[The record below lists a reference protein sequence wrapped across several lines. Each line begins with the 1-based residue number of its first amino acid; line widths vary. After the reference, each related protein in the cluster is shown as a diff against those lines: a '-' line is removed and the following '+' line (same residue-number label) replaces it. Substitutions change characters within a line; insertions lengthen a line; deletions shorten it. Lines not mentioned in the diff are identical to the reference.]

1 MNLTINNENLQIE
14 LTFLE
19 QFFAVRFRKN
29 LEIPLAHIK
38 QVTTA
43 KPQSSWKDL
52 RAPGTSIPGVIGAG
66 TFYTDRGKEFWY
78 VIKDRNYLVIELK
91 DESYQRIILNVDDNE
106 FWQQRLTQQTVA

>member
-1 MNLTINNENLQIE
+1 MNLTITNENLQIK

-19 QFFAVRFRKN
+19 QFFAFRLKKN

-52 RAPGTSIPGVIGAG
+52 RSPGTFLPGVIRAG
-66 TFYTDRGKEFWY
+66 TYYTERGKEFWY
-78 VIKDRNYLVIELK
+78 VTKDRNYLVIELK
-91 DESYQRIILNVDDNE
+91 DEPYQRIILNADDNE
-106 FWQQRLTQQTVA
+106 FWQQTLTQQTVA

>member
-1 MNLTINNENLQIE
+1 MNLTINNETLQIK

-19 QFFAVRFRKN
+19 QFFAFRLKKN

-52 RAPGTSIPGVIGAG
+52 RSPGTSIPGVIGAG
-66 TFYTDRGKEFWY
+66 TFYTERGKEFWY
-78 VIKDRNYLVIELK
+78 VTQDGNYLLIELK
-91 DESYQRIILNVDDNE
+91 DESYQRIILHVDNNE

>member
-1 MNLTINNENLQIE
+1 MNLTINNETLQIK

-19 QFFAVRFRKN
+19 QFFAFRLKKN

-52 RAPGTSIPGVIGAG
+52 
-66 TFYTDRGKEFWY
+66 
-78 VIKDRNYLVIELK
+78 
-91 DESYQRIILNVDDNE
+91 
-106 FWQQRLTQQTVA
+106 